1 MSDSSKPCC
10 SNPKQ
15 VLWALLI
22 FALFGFLAL
31 IVSGRLGA
39 KSPENR
45 AYMGEFTEEATKLRW
60 DNFKEVKEAQTAL
73 VDPAK
78 IKSSLETLAKSAP
91 KPAATDIVVP
101 GSPTFLKQMEQQAA
115 PAAAPATPAP
125 ATPAPAT
132 PAPATPAPAT
142 PAPATPA
149 PATPAPATPA
159 PATPA
164 PAPAP
169 APSQPAA
176 PATPAPAPAPAPS
189 QPAAPAPAAPAPA
202 PAAK

>member
-15 VLWALLI
+15 VLWTLLI

-31 IVSGRLGA
+31 ILSGQLGT

-60 DNFKEVKEAQTAL
+60 DNFKEVKEAQNAL

-78 IKSSLETLAKSAP
+78 VKSALEAIAKSAP
-91 KPAATDIVVP
+91 KPAPTDLVVP

-115 PAAAPATPAP
+115 PAAPAP
-125 ATPAPAT
+125 AAT
-132 PAPATPAPAT
+132 TT
-142 PAPATPA
+142 
-149 PATPAPATPA
+149 
-159 PATPA
+159 
-164 PAPAP
+164 
-169 APSQPAA
+169 
-176 PATPAPAPAPAPS
+176 PAPAPAPS

>member
-10 SNPKQ
+10 SSPKQ
-15 VLWALLI
+15 VLWTLLI

-31 IVSGRLGA
+31 ILSGRLGA

-45 AYMGEFTEEATKLRW
+45 AYMGEFTAEATKLRW
-60 DNFKEVKEAQTAL
+60 DNLKEVKDAQSAL

-78 IKSSLETLAKSAP
+78 VKSALESLAKSAP
-91 KPAATDIVVP
+91 KPAPTDIVVP

-115 PAAAPATPAP
+115 PAAPAAPVAAPATPAPAVPAQATPAPAP
-125 ATPAPAT
+125 ATPAPA
-132 PAPATPAPAT
+132 
-142 PAPATPA
+142 
-149 PATPAPATPA
+149 
-159 PATPA
+159 
-164 PAPAP
+164 
-169 APSQPAA
+169 
-176 PATPAPAPAPAPS
+176 APAPAPS

>member
-10 SNPKQ
+10 SNPKP
-15 VLWALLI
+15 VLWTLLI

-45 AYMGEFTEEATKLRW
+45 AYMGEFTAEATKLRW
-60 DNFKEVKEAQTAL
+60 DNLKEVKDAQTAL

-78 IKSSLETLAKSAP
+78 VKGALEALAKSAP

-115 PAAAPATPAP
+115 AAAPATPAP
-125 ATPAPAT
+125 ATPAPAA

-142 PAPATPA
+142 PAPAA
-149 PATPAPATPA
+149 PA
-159 PATPA
+159 A
-164 PAPAP
+164 PAPA
-169 APSQPAA
+169 
-176 PATPAPAPAPAPS
+176 APAPAPAPS

>member
-15 VLWALLI
+15 VLWTLLI

-31 IVSGRLGA
+31 ILSGQLGA
-39 KSPENR
+39 KNPENR

-60 DNFKEVKEAQTAL
+60 DNFKEVKEAQNAL

-78 IKSSLETLAKSAP
+78 VKSALEAIAKSAP
-91 KPAATDIVVP
+91 KPAPTDLVVP
-101 GSPTFLKQMEQQAA
+101 GSPTFLKQMEQRA
-115 PAAAPATPAP
+115 
-125 ATPAPAT
+125 
-132 PAPATPAPAT
+132 
-142 PAPATPA
+142 
-149 PATPAPATPA
+149 
-159 PATPA
+159 A

-169 APSQPAA
+169 AAPVAAPAPAA
-176 PATPAPAPAPAPS
+176 PAPAATTTPAPAPAPS

>member
-15 VLWALLI
+15 VLWTLLI

-31 IVSGRLGA
+31 ILSGQLGA
-39 KSPENR
+39 KNPENR

-60 DNFKEVKEAQTAL
+60 DNFKEVKEAQDAL

-78 IKSSLETLAKSAP
+78 VKSALEAIAKSAP
-91 KPAATDIVVP
+91 KPAPTDLVVP

-115 PAAAPATPAP
+115 PAAPAP
-125 ATPAPAT
+125 AAT
-132 PAPATPAPAT
+132 TT
-142 PAPATPA
+142 
-149 PATPAPATPA
+149 
-159 PATPA
+159 
-164 PAPAP
+164 
-169 APSQPAA
+169 
-176 PATPAPAPAPAPS
+176 PAPAPAPS

>member
-15 VLWALLI
+15 VLWTLLI

-31 IVSGRLGA
+31 ILSGQLGA
-39 KSPENR
+39 KNPENR

-60 DNFKEVKEAQTAL
+60 DNFKEVKEAQNAL

-78 IKSSLETLAKSAP
+78 VKSALEAIAKSAP
-91 KPAATDIVVP
+91 KPAPTDLVVP

-115 PAAAPATPAP
+115 PAAPAP
-125 ATPAPAT
+125 AAT
-132 PAPATPAPAT
+132 TT
-142 PAPATPA
+142 
-149 PATPAPATPA
+149 
-159 PATPA
+159 
-164 PAPAP
+164 
-169 APSQPAA
+169 
-176 PATPAPAPAPAPS
+176 PAPAPAPS

>member
-15 VLWALLI
+15 VLWTLLI

-31 IVSGRLGA
+31 ILSGQLGA
-39 KSPENR
+39 KNPENR

-60 DNFKEVKEAQTAL
+60 DNFKEVKEAQDAL

-78 IKSSLETLAKSAP
+78 VKSALEAIAKSAP
-91 KPAATDIVVP
+91 KPAPTDLVVP

-115 PAAAPATPAP
+115 PAPAPAPAAPVAAPAPAAPAP
-125 ATPAPAT
+125 AAT
-132 PAPATPAPAT
+132 TT
-142 PAPATPA
+142 
-149 PATPAPATPA
+149 
-159 PATPA
+159 

-176 PATPAPAPAPAPS
+176 PAT
-189 QPAAPAPAAPAPA
+189 AAPAPA

>member
-15 VLWALLI
+15 VLWTLLI

-31 IVSGRLGA
+31 VLSGQLGA
-39 KSPENR
+39 KNPENR

-60 DNFKEVKEAQTAL
+60 DNFKEVKEAQNAL

-78 IKSSLETLAKSAP
+78 VKSALEAIAKSAP
-91 KPAATDIVVP
+91 KPAPTDLVVP

-115 PAAAPATPAP
+115 PAPAP
-125 ATPAPAT
+125 AAPGA
-132 PAPATPAPAT
+132 
-142 PAPATPA
+142 
-149 PATPAPATPA
+149 
-159 PATPA
+159 A
-164 PAPAP
+164 PAPAAP
-169 APSQPAA
+169 APAA
-176 PATPAPAPAPAPS
+176 TTTPAPAPAPS

>member
-15 VLWALLI
+15 VLWTLLI

-31 IVSGRLGA
+31 ILSGQLGA
-39 KSPENR
+39 KNPENR

-60 DNFKEVKEAQTAL
+60 DNFKEVKEAQNAL

-78 IKSSLETLAKSAP
+78 VKSALEAIAKSAP
-91 KPAATDIVVP
+91 KPAPTDLVVP

-115 PAAAPATPAP
+115 PAPAP
-125 ATPAPAT
+125 AAPGA
-132 PAPATPAPAT
+132 
-142 PAPATPA
+142 
-149 PATPAPATPA
+149 
-159 PATPA
+159 A
-164 PAPAP
+164 PAPAAP
-169 APSQPAA
+169 APAA
-176 PATPAPAPAPAPS
+176 PAPAATTTPAPAPAPS

-202 PAAK
+202 SAAK

>member
-15 VLWALLI
+15 VLWTLLI

-31 IVSGRLGA
+31 ILSGQLGA
-39 KSPENR
+39 KNPENR

-60 DNFKEVKEAQTAL
+60 DNFKEVKEAQNAL

-78 IKSSLETLAKSAP
+78 VKSALEAIAKSAP
-91 KPAATDIVVP
+91 KPAPTDLVVP

-115 PAAAPATPAP
+115 PAPAP
-125 ATPAPAT
+125 AAPGA
-132 PAPATPAPAT
+132 
-142 PAPATPA
+142 
-149 PATPAPATPA
+149 
-159 PATPA
+159 A
-164 PAPAP
+164 PAPAAP
-169 APSQPAA
+169 APAA
-176 PATPAPAPAPAPS
+176 TTTPAPAPAPS

>member
-15 VLWALLI
+15 VLWTLLI

-31 IVSGRLGA
+31 ILSGQLGT

-60 DNFKEVKEAQTAL
+60 DNFKEVKEAQNAL
-73 VDPAK
+73 VVPAK
-78 IKSSLETLAKSAP
+78 VKSALEAIAKSAP
-91 KPAATDIVVP
+91 KPAPTDLVVP

-115 PAAAPATPAP
+115 PA
-125 ATPAPAT
+125 
-132 PAPATPAPAT
+132 
-142 PAPATPA
+142 
-149 PATPAPATPA
+149 
-159 PATPA
+159 PA
-164 PAPAP
+164 PAPA
-169 APSQPAA
+169 APGAA
-176 PATPAPAPAPAPS
+176 PAATTTPAPAPAPS
-189 QPAAPAPAAPAPA
+189 QPAAPAPA

>member
-15 VLWALLI
+15 VLWTLLI

-31 IVSGRLGA
+31 ILSGQLGA
-39 KSPENR
+39 KNPENR

-60 DNFKEVKEAQTAL
+60 DNFKEVKEAQDAL

-78 IKSSLETLAKSAP
+78 VKSALEAIAKSAP
-91 KPAATDIVVP
+91 KPAPTDLVVP

-115 PAAAPATPAP
+115 PAPAP
-125 ATPAPAT
+125 AAPVA
-132 PAPATPAPAT
+132 APV
-142 PAPATPA
+142 
-149 PATPAPATPA
+149 
-159 PATPA
+159 
-164 PAPAP
+164 
-169 APSQPAA
+169 PAA
-176 PATPAPAPAPAPS
+176 TTTPAPAPAPS

>member
-15 VLWALLI
+15 VLWTLLI

-31 IVSGRLGA
+31 ILSGQLGA
-39 KSPENR
+39 KNPENR

-60 DNFKEVKEAQTAL
+60 DNFKEVKEAQNAL

-78 IKSSLETLAKSAP
+78 VKSALEAIAKSAP
-91 KPAATDIVVP
+91 KPAPTDLVVP

-115 PAAAPATPAP
+115 PAPAPAAPGAAPAPAAPAP
-125 ATPAPAT
+125 AAT
-132 PAPATPAPAT
+132 TT
-142 PAPATPA
+142 
-149 PATPAPATPA
+149 
-159 PATPA
+159 

-169 APSQPAA
+169 APSQ
-176 PATPAPAPAPAPS
+176 T
-189 QPAAPAPAAPAPA
+189 AAPAPAAPAPA

>member
-15 VLWALLI
+15 VLWTLLI

-31 IVSGRLGA
+31 ILSGQLGA
-39 KSPENR
+39 KNPENR
-45 AYMGEFTEEATKLRW
+45 AYMGEFTEEATKIRW
-60 DNFKEVKEAQTAL
+60 DNFKEVKEAQNAL

-78 IKSSLETLAKSAP
+78 VKSALEAIAKSAP
-91 KPAATDIVVP
+91 KPAPTDLVVP

-115 PAAAPATPAP
+115 PAPAAPGA
-125 ATPAPAT
+125 
-132 PAPATPAPAT
+132 
-142 PAPATPA
+142 
-149 PATPAPATPA
+149 
-159 PATPA
+159 A
-164 PAPAP
+164 PAPA
-169 APSQPAA
+169 ASAPAA
-176 PATPAPAPAPAPS
+176 TTTPAPAPAPS

>member
-15 VLWALLI
+15 VLWTLLI

-31 IVSGRLGA
+31 ILSGQLGA
-39 KSPENR
+39 KNPENR

-60 DNFKEVKEAQTAL
+60 DNFKEVKEAQNAL

-78 IKSSLETLAKSAP
+78 VKSALEAIAKSAP
-91 KPAATDIVVP
+91 KPAPTDLVVP

-115 PAAAPATPAP
+115 PAPAPAPAAPGAAPAPAAPAP
-125 ATPAPAT
+125 AAT
-132 PAPATPAPAT
+132 TT
-142 PAPATPA
+142 
-149 PATPAPATPA
+149 
-159 PATPA
+159 

-169 APSQPAA
+169 APSQ
-176 PATPAPAPAPAPS
+176 T
-189 QPAAPAPAAPAPA
+189 AAPAPAAPAPA

>member
-15 VLWALLI
+15 VLWTLLI

-31 IVSGRLGA
+31 ILSGQLGA
-39 KSPENR
+39 KNPENR

-60 DNFKEVKEAQTAL
+60 DNFKEVKEAQNAL

-78 IKSSLETLAKSAP
+78 VKSALEAIAKSAP
-91 KPAATDIVVP
+91 KPAPTDLVVP

-115 PAAAPATPAP
+115 PAAPGAAPAP
-125 ATPAPAT
+125 AAPAPA
-132 PAPATPAPAT
+132 ATT
-142 PAPATPA
+142 
-149 PATPAPATPA
+149 
-159 PATPA
+159 TPA

-169 APSQPAA
+169 SE
-176 PATPAPAPAPAPS
+176 
-189 QPAAPAPAAPAPA
+189 PAAPAPAAPAPE

>member
-15 VLWALLI
+15 VLWTLLI

-31 IVSGRLGA
+31 ILSGQLGA
-39 KSPENR
+39 KNPENR

-60 DNFKEVKEAQTAL
+60 ENFKEVKEAQNAL

-78 IKSSLETLAKSAP
+78 VKSALEAIAKSAP
-91 KPAATDIVVP
+91 KPAPTDLVVP

-115 PAAAPATPAP
+115 PA
-125 ATPAPAT
+125 
-132 PAPATPAPAT
+132 
-142 PAPATPA
+142 
-149 PATPAPATPA
+149 
-159 PATPA
+159 PA

-169 APSQPAA
+169 AAPVAAPVPAA
-176 PATPAPAPAPAPS
+176 TTTPAPAPAPS

>member
-15 VLWALLI
+15 VLWTLLI

-31 IVSGRLGA
+31 ILSGQLGA
-39 KSPENR
+39 KNPENR

-60 DNFKEVKEAQTAL
+60 DNFKEVKEAQDSL

-78 IKSSLETLAKSAP
+78 VKSALEAIAKSAP
-91 KPAATDIVVP
+91 KPAPTDLVVP

-115 PAAAPATPAP
+115 PAAPAP
-125 ATPAPAT
+125 AAT
-132 PAPATPAPAT
+132 TT
-142 PAPATPA
+142 
-149 PATPAPATPA
+149 
-159 PATPA
+159 
-164 PAPAP
+164 
-169 APSQPAA
+169 
-176 PATPAPAPAPAPS
+176 PAPAPAPS